1 MATAAILSNETI
13 RARISSGLDALRERF
28 NAMRSSGYDEL
39 DIDRDDAVA
48 FDAAQTAPIAEVTP
62 YSEGSAIDT
71 RPTIRRASARTATRT
86 ASPPSRKAPPAADDR
101 PLRPAGAG
109 AVRHTRVMQQTGI
122 AHPYLDAARKIL
134 PEVIALR
141 RRLHRVPEVG
151 LELPRTQALVL
162 DAVRGLGLEP
172 VAGVTVGSVVAT
184 IEGAGPGPTIL
195 LRADMDGLPLT
206 EETGLDF
213 ASEHDG
219 RMHACGH
226 DTHVAM
232 LMGAARLLLEDRAS
246 WSGRVLLMFQ
256 PGEEGFHGARYMLEE
271 GLLDQSGGE
280 RPSGAFA
287 LHISTLYETGT
298 IDVRPGP
305 MLASGDTLRI
315 TVRGRGGHASTP
327 YTAVD
332 PITVAAE
339 IVLALQ
345 LMVTRRV
352 DVFDPAVVTI
362 AQVVAGTTTN
372 IIPET
377 AFLAGTMRTVSAAR
391 REAVKAEVR
400 RVCEGIA
407 AAHGAS
413 VELEIEPGYP
423 VTVNDDG
430 FTALVLGRGQG
441 GGRRGDDPAAAGPD
455 HGCRGLLVCA
465 PAGAGGDGIRRCSA
479 SRSRCRDRPDE
490 PLEPGRSS
498 MSRRWP
504 PGSPPTWV
512 SRVGSCPAADR
523 C

>member
-1 MATAAILSNETI
+1 
-13 RARISSGLDALRERF
+13 
-28 NAMRSSGYDEL
+28 
-39 DIDRDDAVA
+39 
-48 FDAAQTAPIAEVTP
+48 
-62 YSEGSAIDT
+62 
-71 RPTIRRASARTATRT
+71 
-86 ASPPSRKAPPAADDR
+86 
-101 PLRPAGAG
+101 
-109 AVRHTRVMQQTGI
+109 MQQTGI

-141 RRLHRVPEVG
+141 RRFHRVPEVG

-162 DAVRGLGLEP
+162 EAVRRLGLESIP
-172 VAGVTVGSVVAT
+172 GRTVGSVVAT
-184 IEGAGPGPTIL
+184 IEGGAPGPTIL

-232 LMGAARLLLEDRAS
+232 LMGAARLLVDDRAS
-246 WSGRVLLMFQ
+246 WRGRVLLMFQ

-287 LHISTLYETGT
+287 LHISTLYDNGT

-327 YTAVD
+327 HTAVD

-352 DVFDPAVVTI
+352 DAFDPAVVTI

-377 AFLAGTMRTVSAAR
+377 AFLAGTMRTVSAER
-391 REAVKAEVR
+391 REAVKTEVR
-400 RVCEGIA
+400 RVCDGIA
-407 AAHGAS
+407 AAHAAS
-413 VELEIEPGYP
+413 VEVEIEPGYP
-423 VTVNDDG
+423 VTVNDNA
-430 FTALVLGRGQG
+430 FTELVLDVAKEVVGEEGTRLLRAPIMGAEDFSYVLQQVPG
-441 GGRRGDDPAAAGPD
+441 AMAFVGARPPDEDPATAPMNHSNRVVFDESAMAAGIAMYV
-455 HGCRGLLVCA
+455 GVA
-465 PAGAGGDGIRRCSA
+465 RRFLSA
-479 SRSRCRDRPDE
+479 DE
-490 PLEPGRSS
+490 PLRGERIL
-498 MSRRWP
+498 
-504 PGSPPTWV
+504 
-512 SRVGSCPAADR
+512 
-523 C
+523 

>member
-1 MATAAILSNETI
+1 
-13 RARISSGLDALRERF
+13 
-28 NAMRSSGYDEL
+28 
-39 DIDRDDAVA
+39 
-48 FDAAQTAPIAEVTP
+48 
-62 YSEGSAIDT
+62 
-71 RPTIRRASARTATRT
+71 
-86 ASPPSRKAPPAADDR
+86 
-101 PLRPAGAG
+101 
-109 AVRHTRVMQQTGI
+109 MQQTGI
-122 AHPYLDAARKIL
+122 AHPYLDAARTIL

-162 DAVRGLGLEP
+162 EAVRGLGLEP

-213 ASEHDG
+213 ASEHVG
-219 RMHACGH
+219 QMHACGH

-246 WSGRVLLMFQ
+246 WRGRVLLMFQ

-377 AFLAGTMRTVSAAR
+377 AFLAGTMRTVSAER

-430 FTALVLGRGQG
+430 FTALVL
-441 GGRRGDDPAAAGPD
+441 AAAREVVGEEMT
-455 HGCRGLLVCA
+455 RLLPA
-465 PAGAGGDGIRRCSA
+465 PIMGAEDFSYVLQQVPGAMAFVGARPPEVDVATAPMNHSNRVVFDESAMAAGIATYVGVARRFLAGR
-479 SRSRCRDRPDE
+479 
-490 PLEPGRSS
+490 
-498 MSRRWP
+498 
-504 PGSPPTWV
+504 
-512 SRVGSCPAADR
+512 
-523 C
+523 

>member
-1 MATAAILSNETI
+1 
-13 RARISSGLDALRERF
+13 
-28 NAMRSSGYDEL
+28 
-39 DIDRDDAVA
+39 
-48 FDAAQTAPIAEVTP
+48 
-62 YSEGSAIDT
+62 
-71 RPTIRRASARTATRT
+71 
-86 ASPPSRKAPPAADDR
+86 
-101 PLRPAGAG
+101 
-109 AVRHTRVMQQTGI
+109 MQQTGI
-122 AHPYLDAARKIL
+122 AHPYLDAAREIL

-246 WSGRVLLMFQ
+246 WNGRVLLMFQ
-256 PGEEGFHGARYMLEE
+256 PGEEGFHGARYMLDE

-315 TVRGRGGHASTP
+315 TVRGRGGHASAP
-327 YTAVD
+327 HTALD

-339 IVLALQ
+339 IVLALE

-352 DVFDPAVVTI
+352 DAFDPAVVTI

-377 AFLAGTMRTVSAAR
+377 AFLGGTMRTVSEER
-391 REAVKAEVR
+391 RVAMRADIR
-400 RVCEGIA
+400 QVCEGIA

-413 VELEIEPGYP
+413 VDVDIEPGYP
-423 VTVNDDG
+423 VTVNDEA
-430 FTALVLGRGQG
+430 FTELVLSASGEVLGEDKV
-441 GGRRGDDPAAAGPD
+441 RRLPAPIMGSEDFSYVLQQVPGAMAFVGARPPEVDPATAPMNHSNRVVFDEAAMT
-455 HGCRGLLVCA
+455 
-465 PAGAGGDGIRRCSA
+465 AGIATYVGVARRFLSGG
-479 SRSRCRDRPDE
+479 
-490 PLEPGRSS
+490 
-498 MSRRWP
+498 
-504 PGSPPTWV
+504 
-512 SRVGSCPAADR
+512 
-523 C
+523 